1 MRHLLNAAALAG
13 LTSFANPAF
22 ADDDLSSIRAE
33 IDAMRSEYQSRISQL
48 ESRLAE
54 AETRA
59 ANAEATANSART
71 AVAAI
76 PPAATVAP
84 RAMPV
89 SSASRTGDNAFNPAI
104 SVVLNGQYTASSEDP
119 DGVGMPGFALDEE
132 AGRPERGF
140 NLGESEI
147 VLTANIDPSLYG
159 NLTFALTPEG
169 EVEVEEAYIQTTAL
183 GGGVTLRGGR
193 IFSGIGYLNE
203 VHGHNWSF
211 SDQPLP
217 YRAFLGGQYGDDGV
231 QMRWLAPLD
240 QYVEFGAELYKGDSF
255 PAGGA
260 ANGGAGTQAVW
271 VRTGGDI
278 GDSSSWLA
286 SVSYM
291 NAAAEDRDVGGGL
304 FTGDETLGIVSFVYK
319 WAPGGNRRDRNLT
332 LSGEYFFDTMEGD
345 YDAIPVNLDRSGW
358 YAQGVYQFRR
368 RWSAGLRYAALTP
381 DSVPAALAGSAL
393 DAGGLDPW
401 AATALLEFDTSE
413 FGRLRA
419 QFTHDETG
427 PVANDEFRLQYTVIY
442 GPHGAHR
449 Y

>member
-1 MRHLLNAAALAG
+1 MRRLMNAAALAG
-13 LTSFANPAF
+13 LTSICSPAF

-33 IDAMRSEYQSRISQL
+33 IDAMRSEYQSRISEL
-48 ESRLAE
+48 EARLAE
-54 AETRA
+54 AESRA
-59 ANAEATANSART
+59 ANAEATANSAQR
-71 AVAAI
+71 AVAAA
-76 PPAATVAP
+76 PAVVPAPRQTVA
-84 RAMPV
+84 
-89 SSASRTGDNAFNPAI
+89 ASRPARTGDNAFNPAI

-140 NLGESEI
+140 NLGESEV
-147 VLTANIDPSLYG
+147 VLTANIDPTLYG

-193 IFSGIGYLNE
+193 LFSGVGYLNE

-260 ANGGAGTQAVW
+260 ANGGTGTQAVW

-286 SVSYM
+286 SASYM
-291 NAAAEDRDVGGGL
+291 NAEAEDREIDGSL
-304 FTGDETLGIVSFVYK
+304 FTGSETLGIVSFVYK

-332 LSGEYFFDTMEGD
+332 LSGEYFFDTMDGD
-345 YDAIPVNLDRSGW
+345 YDAVAVNLDRSGW

-368 RWSAGLRYAALTP
+368 RWSAGLRYAAMSP
-381 DSVPAALAGSAL
+381 DNVPAALAGSAL
-393 DAGGLDPW
+393 DADGLDPW
-401 AATALLEFDTSE
+401 AVTALLEFDTSE

-427 PVANDEFRLQYTVIY
+427 PIENDEFRLQYTVIY
-442 GPHGAHR
+442 GPHSAHR

>member
-1 MRHLLNAAALAG
+1 MHAAALAG
-13 LTSFANPAF
+13 LTTICSPAF

-33 IDAMRSEYQSRISQL
+33 IDAMRSEYQSRISEL
-48 ESRLAE
+48 EARLAE
-54 AETRA
+54 AEARTA
-59 ANAEATANSART
+59 HAEATANSAQL
-71 AVAAI
+71 AVAQVP
-76 PPAATVAP
+76 PPAA
-84 RAMPV
+84 PV
-89 SSASRTGDNAFNPAI
+89 TSSNRSGDNAFNPAI
-104 SVVLNGQYTASSEDP
+104 SVVLNGQYAASSEDP
-119 DGVGMPGFALDEE
+119 DGVGMPGFTLDEE

-147 VLTANIDPSLYG
+147 VLTANIDPTLYG
-159 NLTFALTPEG
+159 NLTFALSPEG
-169 EVEVEEAYIQTTAL
+169 EVGVEEAYIQTTAL

-193 IFSGIGYLNE
+193 LFSGIGYLNE

-231 QMRWLAPLD
+231 QVRWLAPLD
-240 QYVEFGAELYKGDSF
+240 QYLEFGAELYKGDSF

-286 SVSYM
+286 SASYM
-291 NAAAEDRDVGGGL
+291 NADAEDRDVGGGL
-304 FTGDETLGIVSFVYK
+304 FTGNETLGIVSLVYK
-319 WAPGGNRRDRNLT
+319 WAPGGNRRERNLT

-345 YDAIPVNLDRSGW
+345 YDAVPVNLDRSGW

-368 RWSAGLRYAALTP
+368 RWSFGLRYAALTP
-381 DSVPAALAGSAL
+381 DGVPAALIGTPL
-393 DAGGLDPW
+393 DAAGLDPW
-401 AATALLEFDTSE
+401 SATALLEFDTSE

-427 PVANDEFRLQYTVIY
+427 PIENDEFRLQYTVIY

>member
-1 MRHLLNAAALAG
+1 MRRLLNAAAIVG
-13 LTSFANPAF
+13 LTTICSPAF
-22 ADDDLSSIRAE
+22 ADDDLSAIRAE
-33 IDAMRSEYQSRISQL
+33 IDAMRSEYQSRISDL
-48 ESRLAE
+48 EARLAE
-54 AETRA
+54 AEARTVR
-59 ANAEATANSART
+59 AEATANSAQR
-71 AVAAI
+71 AVAAAPQAI
-76 PPAATVAP
+76 PAQP
-84 RAMPV
+84 MPV
-89 SSASRTGDNAFNPAI
+89 SSSNRTGNNAFNPGI
-104 SVVLNGQYTASSEDP
+104 SVVLNGQYAASSEDP
-119 DGVGMPGFALDEE
+119 GSASMPGFTLDGE

-169 EVEVEEAYIQTTAL
+169 EAEVEEAYIQTTAL

-193 IFSGIGYLNE
+193 LFSGVGYLNE
-203 VHGHNWSF
+203 VHAHNWSF

-231 QMRWLAPLD
+231 QLRWLAPLD
-240 QYVEFGAELYKGDSF
+240 HYVEFGAELYKGDSF

-260 ANGGAGTQAVW
+260 ANGGTGTQAVW
-271 VRTGGDI
+271 VRTGGDL

-286 SVSYM
+286 SASYM
-291 NAAAEDRDVGGGL
+291 RAAAEDRDAGGGL
-304 FTGDETLGIVSFVYK
+304 FSGDETLGILSVIYK
-319 WAPGGNRRDRNLT
+319 WAPGGNRRERNLT

-345 YDAIPVNLDRSGW
+345 YDAVPVNLDRSGW

-393 DAGGLDPW
+393 DAAGLDPW

-419 QFTHDETG
+419 QFTRDETG
-427 PVANDEFRLQYTVIY
+427 LVANDEFRLQYTVIY

>member
-1 MRHLLNAAALAG
+1 MRRIMHAAALAG
-13 LTSFANPAF
+13 LTSVCSPAF

-33 IDAMRSEYQSRISQL
+33 IEAMRSEYQSRISDL
-48 ESRLAE
+48 ETRLAE
-54 AETRA
+54 AEARTTR
-59 ANAEATANSART
+59 AEATANSAQR
-71 AVAAI
+71 AVAQVP
-76 PPAATVAP
+76 PPAA
-84 RAMPV
+84 PV
-89 SSASRTGDNAFNPAI
+89 TSSNRSGDNAFNPAI
-104 SVVLNGQYTASSEDP
+104 SVVLNGQYAASSEDP
-119 DGVGMPGFALDEE
+119 DGVGMPGFTLDEE

-147 VLTANIDPSLYG
+147 VLTANIDPTLYG
-159 NLTFALTPEG
+159 NLTFALSPEG
-169 EVEVEEAYIQTTAL
+169 EVGVEEAYIQTTAL

-193 IFSGIGYLNE
+193 LFSGIGYLNE

-231 QMRWLAPLD
+231 QIRWLAPLD

-286 SVSYM
+286 SASYM
-291 NAAAEDRDVGGGL
+291 NANAEDRDVGGGL
-304 FTGDETLGIVSFVYK
+304 FTGNEALGIVSLVYK
-319 WAPGGNRRDRNLT
+319 WAPGGNRRERNLT

-345 YDAIPVNLDRSGW
+345 YDAVPVNLDRSGW

-368 RWSAGLRYAALTP
+368 RWSFGLRYAALTP
-381 DSVPAALAGSAL
+381 DGVPAALTGTAL
-393 DAGGLDPW
+393 DAAGLDPW
-401 AATALLEFDTSE
+401 SATALLEFDTSE

-427 PVANDEFRLQYTVIY
+427 PIENDEFRLQYTVIY
-442 GPHGAHR
+442 GPHSAHR

>member
-1 MRHLLNAAALAG
+1 MRRLMNAAALAG
-13 LTSFANPAF
+13 LTTLCSPAF

-33 IDAMRSEYQSRISQL
+33 IDAMRSEYQSRISDL
-48 ESRLAE
+48 EARLAD

-59 ANAEATANSART
+59 AHAEATANSAQR
-71 AVAAI
+71 AVAQV
-76 PPAATVAP
+76 PPAAAP
-84 RAMPV
+84 I
-89 SSASRTGDNAFNPAI
+89 ASTGRSGDNAFNPAI
-104 SVVLNGQYTASSEDP
+104 SVVLNGQYAASSQEP

-147 VLTANIDPSLYG
+147 VLTANIDPTLYG
-159 NLTFALTPEG
+159 NLTFALSPEG
-169 EVEVEEAYIQTTAL
+169 EVGVEEAYIQTTAL

-193 IFSGIGYLNE
+193 LFSGIGYLNE

-231 QMRWLAPLD
+231 QVRWLAPLD
-240 QYVEFGAELYKGDSF
+240 QYVEFGAELYKGDAF

-278 GDSSSWLA
+278 NDSSSWLA
-286 SVSYM
+286 SASYM
-291 NAAAEDRDVGGGL
+291 NADAEGRDVGGGL
-304 FTGDETLGIVSFVYK
+304 FNGNETLGILSLVYK
-319 WAPGGNRRDRNLT
+319 WAPGGNRRERNFA

-345 YDAIPVNLDRSGW
+345 YDAVPVNLDRSGW

-368 RWSAGLRYAALTP
+368 RWSVGLRYAALTP
-381 DSVPAALAGSAL
+381 DTVPAALAGTAL
-393 DAGGLDPW
+393 DAAGLDPW
-401 AATALLEFDTSE
+401 SATALLEFDTSE

-427 PVANDEFRLQYTVIY
+427 PIENDEFRLQYTVIY
-442 GPHGAHR
+442 GPHTAHR

>member
-1 MRHLLNAAALAG
+1 MRRLLSAAALAG
-13 LTSFANPAF
+13 LTTVCSPAF
-22 ADDDLSSIRAE
+22 ADDDFSAIRAE
-33 IDAMRSEYQSRISQL
+33 IDAMRHEYQSRISDL
-48 ESRLAE
+48 EGRLAE
-54 AETRA
+54 AESRA
-59 ANAEATANSART
+59 ARAEATANSAQR
-71 AVAAI
+71 AVAAA
-76 PPAATVAP
+76 PQVAQLPAPVA
-84 RAMPV
+84 AV
-89 SSASRTGDNAFNPAI
+89 SGSNRSGDNAFNPGI

-119 DGVGMPGFALDEE
+119 DSASMPGFALDAE
-132 AGRPERGF
+132 AGRPARGF
-140 NLGESEI
+140 NLGESEV
-147 VLTANIDPSLYG
+147 VLTANIDPTLYG
-159 NLTFALTPEG
+159 NLTFALSPDG
-169 EVEVEEAYIQTTAL
+169 EVGVEEAYIQTTAL

-193 IFSGIGYLNE
+193 MFSGIGYLNE

-231 QMRWLAPLD
+231 QVRWLAPLD
-240 QYVEFGAELYKGDSF
+240 QYVEFGVELYKGDSF

-260 ANGGAGTQAVW
+260 ANGGTGTQAVW
-271 VRTGGDI
+271 IRTGGDI

-286 SVSYM
+286 SASYM
-291 NAAAEDRDVGGGL
+291 NAAADERDVDGAL
-304 FTGDETLGIVSFVYK
+304 FTGDETLGVVSLVYK
-319 WAPGGNRRDRNLT
+319 WAPGGNRRERNLT

-345 YDAIPVNLDRSGW
+345 YDAVPVSLDRSGW

-368 RWSAGLRYAALTP
+368 RWSAGLRYAAMTP
-381 DSVPAALAGSAL
+381 DSVPAGLAGTAL

-419 QFTHDETG
+419 QFTRDESS
-427 PVANDEFRLQYTVIY
+427 AIASDEFRLQYTVIY